1 MEFKI
6 DTKTTYTHIT
16 PIANLLDAK
25 LTESIRQKWEQLRQR
40 GSHNLIVDLQ
50 NCINAD
56 KMAFE
61 KLKQLHEDLYDGGN
75 SLVFT
80 GLQDNLADEL
90 KNTNISNELNIA
102 PTIEEA
108 VDIINMEILERDLF
122 NEES

>member
-16 PIANLLDAK
+16 PIANVLDAK

-50 NCINAD
+50 NCIEAD
-56 KMAFE
+56 KMSFG
-61 KLKQLHEDLYDGGN
+61 KLSELHKDLYSGGN

-80 GLQDNLADEL
+80 GLQDDIADEL
-90 KNTNISNELNIA
+90 EKAYTELNIA
-102 PTIEEA
+102 PTMEEA
-108 VDIINMEILERDLF
+108 VDIVNMEILERDLF

>member
-50 NCINAD
+50 NCIEAD
-56 KMAFE
+56 KMSFNN
-61 KLKQLHEDLYDGGN
+61 LSQLHTDFYAEGN

-80 GLQDNLADEL
+80 GLQDNLADDL
-90 KNTNISNELNIA
+90 KNADIELNIA
-102 PTIEEA
+102 PTMEEA
-108 VDIINMEILERDLF
+108 IDIVNMEMLERDLF